1 MPVSSRQ
8 ASELLD
14 MSVFRSSL
22 RLRVV
27 TLFGIFSISFIPIL
41 LATWVSGSTLE
52 DAVRSSGVVGL
63 SVIPG
68 SALWRRLRP
77 APISILEAL
86 GGGLVLGAIW
96 LTAAW
101 QLQRV
106 TEISHLTITLLT
118 VSAALT
124 LLVRPKF
131 ALTYSS
137 SDPLAAI
144 PFLMGLFMVWPFF
157 RETPLRPKGW
167 FAYFGDT
174 PFHEALSKGV
184 SLFGPGDA
192 IFAFG
197 QTIRYHWLG
206 NGWAGALAQITDTA
220 GYVTVTR
227 SLVVVAILASIALV
241 WSWISSYKRGWLAPL
256 LASTLLVGVT
266 IFPTSFE
273 GTSTLIVSVFSPT
286 HTFALPFLLATSLIF
301 VTQLNTGSR
310 RSELV
315 LLYILGAGLMAARA
329 NQAIV
334 LMGAAGLTGVYL
346 LLGRRELVGLWF
358 RLMST
363 LTLGIVT
370 TYVSFHMGATVNT
383 FSLQTNTDMVS
394 ASGLVPIGNEVG
406 LYLGVPALV
415 PALSIGLVGLLPLL
429 SYRSVSRAERIAGV
443 WASGGLFL
451 GLLLVFTTSQAG
463 LSQIKFAWS
472 ALLFAAPIAG
482 LGLAVAVE
490 KLQEQGERTSRVVL
504 SLSLGAIVAVP
515 MTGFMTATTGMR
527 FGGLIRWS
535 FPIGFFLLVLLFWLL
550 GTRKHSRLHFGEFAL
565 LAASAAVVS
574 ASTFGTLSRLSAE
587 LHPVYSQT
595 PLAFNE
601 SHTEAA
607 EWLDM
612 KAGMNDVI
620 VTNVQCGVWSD
631 LPPECGS
638 INFFVSANV
647 GRRVL
652 IEGQSFSAGYSPMW
666 DVPLPDWARERIEAS
681 SGFTRNADL
690 KDACF
695 LADSGANWV
704 WLDHRIPRAQNYEPF
719 AKEVFQNSSVTILQM
734 LPNDPWR
741 DLCPVSADPPVQD
754 Q

>member
-273 GTSTLIVSVFSPT
+273 GTSR
-286 HTFALPFLLATSLIF
+286 SL
-301 VTQLNTGSR
+301 
-310 RSELV
+310 
-315 LLYILGAGLMAARA
+315 
-329 NQAIV
+329 
-334 LMGAAGLTGVYL
+334 
-346 LLGRRELVGLWF
+346 
-358 RLMST
+358 
-363 LTLGIVT
+363 
-370 TYVSFHMGATVNT
+370 
-383 FSLQTNTDMVS
+383 
-394 ASGLVPIGNEVG
+394 
-406 LYLGVPALV
+406 
-415 PALSIGLVGLLPLL
+415 
-429 SYRSVSRAERIAGV
+429 
-443 WASGGLFL
+443 
-451 GLLLVFTTSQAG
+451 
-463 LSQIKFAWS
+463 
-472 ALLFAAPIAG
+472 
-482 LGLAVAVE
+482 
-490 KLQEQGERTSRVVL
+490 
-504 SLSLGAIVAVP
+504 
-515 MTGFMTATTGMR
+515 
-527 FGGLIRWS
+527 
-535 FPIGFFLLVLLFWLL
+535 
-550 GTRKHSRLHFGEFAL
+550 TR
-565 LAASAAVVS
+565 
-574 ASTFGTLSRLSAE
+574 
-587 LHPVYSQT
+587 
-595 PLAFNE
+595 
-601 SHTEAA
+601 
-607 EWLDM
+607 
-612 KAGMNDVI
+612 
-620 VTNVQCGVWSD
+620 
-631 LPPECGS
+631 
-638 INFFVSANV
+638 
-647 GRRVL
+647 
-652 IEGQSFSAGYSPMW
+652 
-666 DVPLPDWARERIEAS
+666 
-681 SGFTRNADL
+681 
-690 KDACF
+690 
-695 LADSGANWV
+695 
-704 WLDHRIPRAQNYEPF
+704 
-719 AKEVFQNSSVTILQM
+719 
-734 LPNDPWR
+734 
-741 DLCPVSADPPVQD
+741 
-754 Q
+754 